1 MFPSSILTT
10 ICLLGGLF
18 CFVPLI
24 AGPLNDFSASKLPA
38 GLRSQRS
45 RDLAVASV
53 TFATPIFFGILID
66 TITFFFMRV
75 KSKKIRP
82 HVGQELLNTQERL
95 ALTSAILVVA
105 IPSLLQIDIPN
116 LTNVWMCLRNCR
128 LTLMGGIIN
137 ISLCRYDEN
146 FWTVPKTCL
155 SLILLASAS
164 VIGACAINLR
174 SLDGSPAATVVASL
188 ILLLGVG
195 NFLSCSIRWLLS
207 VFPRIYRRVVLV
219 WYTKTDAVLE
229 NSRTSECCK
238 HLLFPLLYVTSIS
251 VASVVLI
258 PSIAIH
264 PSLHSIEDYLFL
276 DSVGI
281 IAFLLFIM
289 YLSDRMTKVDVIE
302 GLVSISILTQYHDWP
317 ECIATHKT
325 YYDWPISSSSS

>member
-1 MFPSSILTT
+1 MSPSSLLTT

-24 AGPLNDFSASKLPA
+24 AGPLNDFSASNLPV

-66 TITFFFMRV
+66 MITFFFMRV

-95 ALTSAILVVA
+95 GLTGAILVVA

-116 LTNVWMCLRNCR
+116 IVNVWMCLRNCR
-128 LTLMGGIIN
+128 LTVMGGIIS
-137 ISLCRYDEN
+137 ISLCRYDKN
-146 FWTVPKTCL
+146 FWTISRTCL
-155 SLILLASAS
+155 SLVLLAAAS
-164 VIGACAINLR
+164 VIGACAINMQ

-188 ILLLGVG
+188 ILFIGVA
-195 NFLSCSIRWLLS
+195 NFLSCSIRWFLS
-207 VFPRIYRRVVLV
+207 VSPKIYRRVILV
-219 WYTKTDAVLE
+219 WWSKNDTVLD
-229 NSRTSECCK
+229 NSRTSECWQ
-238 HLLFPLLYVTSIS
+238 HLLFPLFYVTSIS
-251 VASVVLI
+251 VASIVLI

-264 PSLHSIEDYLFL
+264 PSSKSIEDYLFL

-281 IAFLLFIM
+281 IAFLLFLM
-289 YLSDRMTKVDVIE
+289 YISDRMTKVDVIE
-302 GLVSISILTQYHDWP
+302 GLVSSNSSISIS
-317 ECIATHKT
+317 
-325 YYDWPISSSSS
+325 ISISIFTNTTFTSFM

>member
-116 LTNVWMCLRNCR
+116 LANVWMCLRNCR

-137 ISLCRYDEN
+137 ISLCRYDKN

-188 ILLLGVG
+188 I
-195 NFLSCSIRWLLS
+195 SCSIRWLLS
-207 VFPRIYRRVVLV
+207 VFPRIYRRVVLI

-229 NSRTSECCK
+229 NSRTTECCK

-264 PSLHSIEDYLFL
+264 PSSHSIEDYLFL

-289 YLSDRMTKVDVIE
+289 YISDRMTKVDVIE
-302 GLVSISILTQYHDWP
+302 GLVSIASQ
-317 ECIATHKT
+317 
-325 YYDWPISSSSS
+325 S